1 MRTRWLVVTV
11 LCGFLSCT
19 SRTSSHGVQ
28 PLADTAPMT
37 IVSLSFDDTFP
48 DQFQVAAMLA
58 QRGLNATFFVNSGR
72 INASGYMTQGQVLSI
87 QAQGNEIAGHTIS
100 HPDLPTISVDEQQR
114 QICNDRVALLAL
126 GFPVTDFAYPYGDA

>member
-1 MRTRWLVVTV
+1 MRTGRLLVIGAVWAV
-11 LCGFLSCT
+11 SSCT
-19 SRTSSHGVQ
+19 VRSTPSTGATRHSATT
-28 PLADTAPMT
+28 PTT

-58 QRGLNATFFVNSGR
+58 QRGLVATFFVNSGR

-100 HPDLPTISVDEQQR
+100 HPDLPTISVDEQQ
-114 QICNDRVALLAL
+114 
-126 GFPVTDFAYPYGDA
+126 